1 MRVRLTRADA
11 LPPSRERGRSLLPWN
26 GAPLDYADAAAEA
39 GLDPDEAE
47 AMAWALQ
54 QQELEDADE

>member
-1 MRVRLTRADA
+1 
-11 LPPSRERGRSLLPWN
+11 
-26 GAPLDYADAAAEA
+26 LDYADAAAEA